1 MCDNRASRIGNVME
15 DRPTVFTFGD
25 FELDEARRELRQGGE
40 PLAIQLKP
48 FQLLAYLVRHRD
60 RAVSKQE
67 LFEHVWPDAVVSDAA
82 LASAL
87 RDVRRLLG
95 DDGRRQKWI
104 RTERDRGFRFLA
116 LAEAGE
122 PMVGQP
128 SPVSPR
134 IPFAGPPLVGRDE
147 ILAPLEAALDEA
159 CRGRGRMVLL
169 GGEAGVGKTRLAQ
182 EIARRAEAR
191 GLGALWSRCWDG
203 EGALPFWPWI
213 RILRA
218 ALREVPT
225 AALARTLGPQAE
237 WIVHLIPELRDLEPG
252 LPAPAQPHASEAH
265 FRLYDAVVRVLHA
278 HAEGRPVVLV
288 IDDLQWAD
296 ADSLELMRFLA
307 ANLDD
312 ARLLLVGTYRDVELT
327 EGHPLAALLPA
338 LAREDA
344 VERLAV
350 PSLGPAETAVLVEQ
364 FVGHQ
369 PDPDFAGALYA
380 HTQGN
385 PFFVQE
391 TLRHLEESRPE
402 DSRAGTSRLSLD
414 GLGLPESVRHV
425 IEHRISLLAK
435 PSQALLRAA
444 AVVGQDFDLALIERI
459 GPVQEPPA
467 SDRLEPALSAH
478 LVAEAGGADA
488 YRFAHPLVRET
499 LYQGLGGPERRALHG
514 AVGEALEVLRGT
526 DPEPPLAALAHHFD
540 QAGEAGSLEKA
551 FTYAVRAARQ
561 SLERFAYRDAA
572 SQFAR
577 ALRLQEQTS
586 DSDAKL
592 RCDLLLGLADAQYW
606 GDQPEPAQETYRRA
620 VELARARASPEQL
633 ARAAFGLESA
643 RWVLQHDPPE
653 THVPLLEEALAALGD
668 RDRVQR
674 VRLLVRLGFALLYT
688 HDSRRDEVT
697 AEAVELARRTGDADA
712 LAYALGARHAV
723 LSGPEMLEERRQLAE
738 ESAAL
743 ARSPLVVQ
751 MANEF
756 THLDALRAGDLAGAE
771 SAMEAQ
777 CRVSEEARAPFRIAM
792 AHVHLG
798 GLAMLQ
804 GRLGEAERA
813 AKSAARE
820 AKELRSETLAAH
832 AALLLFGVRLLQG
845 RLAEFFPS
853 LGNDPGRNIRESRV
867 LPVTRLLVR
876 HEAGRTDAVR
886 QAFDRLAAVDFD
898 SPEPDAN
905 EALRLA
911 YLTETCFRLRHREGA
926 QRLTEKLRPYLP
938 QNLVGAAGF
947 AGSSCH
953 RVGQLAAVC
962 GRYDEALQLL
972 DEALDGYRSLGA
984 VPWTAWAQAARAQV
998 FLLRDG
1004 PGDCA
1009 QAADLLDR
1017 ALAAARDLGLP
1028 GLEALVTRL
1037 RC

>member
-1 MCDNRASRIGNVME
+1 MGN
-15 DRPTVFTFGD
+15 RPTVFAFGD

-60 RAVSKQE
+60 RAVPKQE
-67 LFEHVWPDAVVSDAA
+67 LFEQVWPDAVVSDAA
-82 LASAL
+82 LTSAL

-104 RTERDRGFRFLA
+104 RTERERGFRFLA
-116 LAEAGE
+116 SAEAGVTV
-122 PMVGQP
+122 VGP
-128 SPVSPR
+128 SSPVASR

-159 CRGRGRMVLL
+159 CRGRGRIVLL

-213 RILRA
+213 QILRA
-218 ALREVPT
+218 ALREVPK
-225 AALARTLGPQAE
+225 AALGRTLGSQAE
-237 WIVHLIPELRDLEPG
+237 WIVQLIPELRDIEPG
-252 LPAPAQPHASEAH
+252 LSAPGQPHASEAR

-278 HAEGRPVVLV
+278 HAAGRPTVLV
-288 IDDLQWAD
+288 VDDLQWAD

-307 ANLDD
+307 ANLGDT
-312 ARLLLVGTYRDVELT
+312 RLLFVGTYRDVELID
-327 EGHPLAALLPA
+327 GHPLAALLPA
-338 LAREDA
+338 LARDDA
-344 VERLAV
+344 VGRLAV
-350 PSLGPAETAVLVEQ
+350 RSLGPMETAVLVEQ
-364 FVGHQ
+364 LVGYEA
-369 PDPDFAGALYA
+369 DPEFAEALYA

-391 TLRHLEESRPE
+391 TLRHLEESRPAG
-402 DSRAGTSRLSLD
+402 SRAGGGKHSPD

-425 IEHRISLLAK
+425 IERRISLLAE
-435 PSQALLRAA
+435 PSQALLRMAS
-444 AVVGQDFDLALIERI
+444 VVGPDFDLALLERI
-459 GPVQEPPA
+459 GPLKEPPA
-467 SDRLEPALSAH
+467 SDRLEPASSAH
-478 LVAEAGGADA
+478 LVIEAEGPGA

-499 LYQGLGGPERRALHG
+499 LYQGLAGPERRALHG
-514 AVGEALEVLRGT
+514 AVGEALETLRGT

-561 SLERFAYRDAA
+561 SVERFAYGDAA
-572 SQFAR
+572 SHFAR

-586 DSDAKL
+586 ASEAKL
-592 RCDLLLGLADAQYW
+592 RCDLLLELADAQYW

-620 VELARARASPEQL
+620 VELARALASPEQL
-633 ARAAFGLESA
+633 ARAAYGLELA
-643 RWVLQHDPPE
+643 RWIVQHDPPE

-674 VRLLVRLGFALLYT
+674 VRLLARLGFALSYAG
-688 HDSRRDEVT
+688 DPRREEVT

-712 LAYALGARHAV
+712 LAYALGARHFA

-743 ARSPLVVQ
+743 ARSPLVVGTS
-751 MANEF
+751 NEY
-756 THLDALRAGDLAGAE
+756 TYLDALRAGDLAGAE
-771 SAMEAQ
+771 SALKAER
-777 CRVSEEARAPFRIAM
+777 RVYEEARIPYRIAM
-792 AHVHLG
+792 AQVHRG

-804 GRLGEAERA
+804 GRLGEAERE
-813 AKSAARE
+813 AKSTAGKAN
-820 AKELRSETLAAH
+820 ELRSQNLGGLA
-832 AALLLFGVRLLQG
+832 LQLLFSVRLLQG
-845 RLAEFFPS
+845 RLAELLPAT
-853 LGNDPGRNIRESRV
+853 GDDPRRNIRESGV
-867 LPVTRLLVR
+867 YQTAILLVR

-886 QAFDRLAAVDFD
+886 QAFGRLTAIDFD
-898 SPEPDAN
+898 SPEPDSN

-911 YLTETCFRLRHREGA
+911 LLAETCFRLRHREGA

-938 QNLVGAAGF
+938 QNLVGGAGF

-953 RVGQLAAVC
+953 RVGQLACVL
-962 GRYDEALQLL
+962 GRYDEALRLL
-972 DEALDGYRSLGA
+972 EEALGAYRSLGA
-984 VPWTAWAQAARAQV
+984 LPWTAWAQAARAQV

-1004 PGDCA
+1004 PGDHA
-1009 QAADLLDR
+1009 QAAELLDR
-1017 ALAAARDLGLP
+1017 ALAASRDLGLP
-1028 GLEALVTRL
+1028 GLEALVDSVSR
-1037 RC
+1037 